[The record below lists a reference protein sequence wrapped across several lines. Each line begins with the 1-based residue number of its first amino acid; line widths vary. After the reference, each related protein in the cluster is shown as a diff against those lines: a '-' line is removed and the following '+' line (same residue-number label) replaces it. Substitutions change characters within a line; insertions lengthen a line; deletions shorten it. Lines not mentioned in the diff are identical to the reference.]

1 MVAIIRHHLHNFR
14 GNAARRR
21 FRRAE
26 LLRLECRLHVSR
38 QEQNFFRAGGIPW
51 LERFHHA
58 APAAAHRRCC
68 LTRTVHQPF
77 PAGIIGV
84 DINRIRTAE
93 HAHARAVRP
102 AGRRAFQLMRAHPH
116 CVVNA
121 VFHENFSE
129 ITAGAY
135 RFLQYFPCNVLIE
148 HWCFILSE
156 PFLAAHV
163 LLYHILSH
171 LYMTRRETS
180 RLDNFPH
187 AIFSVVCVVLRA
199 QMCYAEDGS
208 VCFRC

>member
-1 MVAIIRHHLHNFR
+1 
-14 GNAARRR
+14 
-21 FRRAE
+21 
-26 LLRLECRLHVSR
+26 
-38 QEQNFFRAGGIPW
+38 
-51 LERFHHA
+51 
-58 APAAAHRRCC
+58 
-68 LTRTVHQPF
+68 
-77 PAGIIGV
+77 
-84 DINRIRTAE
+84 
-93 HAHARAVRP
+93 
-102 AGRRAFQLMRAHPH
+102 MRAHPH

-129 ITAGAY
+129 ITAGTY

-180 RLDNFPH
+180 RLHNFPP

-199 QMCYAEDGS
+199 QMCYAEEGS
-208 VCFRC
+208 DFSYA

>member
-1 MVAIIRHHLHNFR
+1 
-14 GNAARRR
+14 
-21 FRRAE
+21 
-26 LLRLECRLHVSR
+26 
-38 QEQNFFRAGGIPW
+38 
-51 LERFHHA
+51 
-58 APAAAHRRCC
+58 
-68 LTRTVHQPF
+68 
-77 PAGIIGV
+77 
-84 DINRIRTAE
+84 
-93 HAHARAVRP
+93 
-102 AGRRAFQLMRAHPH
+102 MRAHPH

-129 ITAGAY
+129 ITAGTY

-180 RLDNFPH
+180 RLHNFPP
-187 AIFSVVCVVLRA
+187 AIFSVARVVLRA

>member
-14 GNAARRR
+14 GDAARRR

-26 LLRLECRLHVSR
+26 LLRLECRLDVSR
-38 QEQNFFRAGGIPW
+38 QEQNFFRAGGIPR
-51 LERFHHA
+51 LERRNDA
-58 APAAAHRRCC
+58 ALAAAHSSRR
-68 LTRTVHQPF
+68 LTSAVHQPF
-77 PAGIIGV
+77 PAGIVGV

-116 CVVNA
+116 RVVNA

-156 PFLAAHV
+156 PFLASHV
-163 LLYHILSH
+163 LLYRILSH

-180 RLDNFPH
+180 WLHNFTP
-187 AIFSVVCVVLRA
+187 AIFCAFRFAFGRKL
-199 QMCYAEDGS
+199 CYAES
-208 VCFRC
+208 I